1 MLPEGSLRE
10 EIIVHANDEYG
21 VSPEYLWEGDF
32 ETAVLRHSDTKK
44 WFAIIMNVK
53 RSRLGLEGEGSADI
67 MNVKCD
73 PLLIDI
79 LVQRTGFMRAYHMN
93 KQLWISVS
101 LMGEVDKNE
110 IFDLLNA
117 SYTMTKKKPK
127 KSKKKKENNDA

>member
-1 MLPEGSLRE
+1 MLPEGSLRG
-10 EIIVHANDEYG
+10 EIFGHAESEYG

-32 ETAVLRHSDTKK
+32 ETAVLRHNDTKK

-117 SYTMTKKKPK
+117 SFAMTQKPQK

>member
-1 MLPEGSLRE
+1 MLPEGTLRE
-10 EIIVHANDEYG
+10 EIFVHAKDEYG

-101 LMGEVDKNE
+101 LMGEVGMGE
-110 IFDLLNA
+110 IFDLLSA
-117 SYTMTKKKPK
+117 SYTITKKPQK
-127 KSKKKKENNDA
+127 KSKNKKENNDA